1 MTEKIIIAISDHPEI
16 GYKRVI
22 VFEGIQYLFYS
33 MGSAELVW
41 LEYPANDEGQP
52 IESEI
57 IRPRKIVTPIDN
69 ANRVTGQGIL
79 ITKEFVASQLPEG
92 YTEEQL
98 AEAHQLA
105 FDSGLP
111 EFDFWINLVN
121 WKGLI
126 TQAGLMLEQFKR
138 FDRK

>member
-1 MTEKIIIAISDHPEI
+1 MTEKIIIPISNHPEL

-41 LEYPANDEGQP
+41 LEYPANGEGQP

-57 IRPRKIVTPIDN
+57 IKPRKIVTPIDN
-69 ANRVTGQGIL
+69 ANRVTEQGIL
-79 ITKEFVASQLPEG
+79 ITREFIASQLPEG
-92 YTEEQL
+92 FTDEELEQ
-98 AEAHQLA
+98 AHQSS

-126 TQAGLMLEQFKR
+126 TQAGQMLEQFKR

>member
-1 MTEKIIIAISDHPEI
+1 MTQKIIIPISNHPEL

-41 LEYPANDEGQP
+41 LEYPSNDEGQP

-57 IRPRKIVTPIDN
+57 IKPRKIVTPIDN
-69 ANRVTGQGIL
+69 ANKVTEQGIL
-79 ITKEFVASQLPEG
+79 ITKEFISNQLPEEH
-92 YTEEQL
+92 TEEELTEAYQL
-98 AEAHQLA
+98 ALEH
-105 FDSGLP
+105 GYP

-121 WKGLI
+121 WEGLI
-126 TQAGLMLEQFKR
+126 TQAGQMLEQFKR

>member
-1 MTEKIIIAISDHPEI
+1 MTEKIIIPISDHPEI

-33 MGSAELVW
+33 MSSAELVW

-57 IRPRKIVTPIDN
+57 IKPRKIVTPIDN
-69 ANRVTGQGIL
+69 ANKVTEQGIL
-79 ITKEFVASQLPEG
+79 ITREFISSQLPEG
-92 YTEEQL
+92 YTKEELEQAYQL
-98 AEAHQLA
+98 ALE
-105 FDSGLP
+105 SGYP

-121 WKGLI
+121 WKNLI
-126 TQAGLMLEQFKR
+126 TDAGLMLEQFKR
-138 FDRK
+138 YNRK